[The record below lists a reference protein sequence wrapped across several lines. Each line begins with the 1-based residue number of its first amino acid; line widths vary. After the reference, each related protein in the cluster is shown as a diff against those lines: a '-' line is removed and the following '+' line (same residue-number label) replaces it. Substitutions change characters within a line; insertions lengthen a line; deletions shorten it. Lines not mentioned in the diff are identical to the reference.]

1 MAHEVP
7 EGPGKNHR
15 EGISMRKFYR
25 LFPDNKEAENF
36 FMMARWPEGPRCPD
50 CGYGNIQSG
59 AKHRTMPLRCRKDC
73 CRKRFSVRVGTAM
86 ESSKLGYL
94 VWLEAIYLMTTSLK
108 GVSSMKLHR
117 DLEVRQSTAW
127 FLAHR
132 IRKGFVSGAEFFSGP
147 VEVDETY
154 VGGKEGNKHASEKLR
169 SGRGTVG
176 KAPVVGAKDR
186 ETGRVKA
193 EVSENVTGENM
204 RDFIR
209 RSVQQGAEV
218 FTDES
223 TVYRGLSGVHHKQVK
238 HSAGEYV
245 KGIVTTNSLESF
257 WSMLKRGYNGTYHKM
272 SVKHLARYVNEFAGR
287 NNIREFDT
295 LAQME
300 KVAQAMVG
308 KRLKYKELTA

>member
-1 MAHEVP
+1 MAHEA
-7 EGPGKNHR
+7 PGKHYR
-15 EGISMRKFYR
+15 EGLSLVKLFDM
-25 LFPDNKEAENF
+25 FPDDASAEAF
-36 FMMARWPEGPRCPD
+36 FMQARWPDGPVCPHCNSD
-50 CGYGNIQSG
+50 NIQVG
-59 AKHRTMPLRCRKDC
+59 IAHKTMPMRCRRNG

-86 ESSKLGYL
+86 ESSKLGYR
-94 VWLEAIYLMTTSLK
+94 VWIIAIYLMTTSLK

-117 DLEVRQSTAW
+117 DLEVAQKSAW
-127 FLAHR
+127 HLAHR
-132 IRKGFVSGAEFFSGP
+132 IRKGLVSGSEFFSGP

-154 VGGKEGNKHASEKLR
+154 VGGKESNKHASEKLR
-169 SGRGTVG
+169 AGRGTVG

-209 RSVQQGAEV
+209 RSVRQGAEV

-245 KGIVTTNSLESF
+245 NDLCSTNGLESF

-287 NNIREFDT
+287 HNIREFDT